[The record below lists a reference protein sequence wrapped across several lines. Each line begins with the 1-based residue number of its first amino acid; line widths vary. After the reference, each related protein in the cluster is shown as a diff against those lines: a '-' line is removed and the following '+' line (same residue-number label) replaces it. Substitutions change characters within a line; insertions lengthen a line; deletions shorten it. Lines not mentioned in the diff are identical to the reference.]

1 MNWRRQNKQNAKRGG
16 GVLLII
22 AALFI
27 ASGVLRL
34 GTGTGAAIARE
45 FEAFSDDQA
54 EQEHVEQYCEADA
67 DVATLLDALQQ
78 RQSRLVEQ
86 EEALMGRLQALA
98 VAEAIYEQNTKTLIE
113 AENALAQTMARS
125 ETAAEDDI
133 SRLITVY
140 ETMKAKDAAALF
152 EEMDPD
158 FSAGFLGRMR
168 PDAAAAIMAGL
179 TPQKAYTI
187 SVVLAGRNAAA
198 PTE

>member
-1 MNWRRQNKQNAKRGG
+1 MNRRRWNKQKAKRGS
-16 GVLLII
+16 GVLLVI
-22 AALFI
+22 ATLFI
-27 ASGVLRL
+27 SSGVLRL
-34 GTGTGAAIARE
+34 GTGTGAAIAHE
-45 FEAFSDDQA
+45 IEALSEGQA

-67 DVATLLDALQQ
+67 DVATFLDALQQ
-78 RQSRLVEQ
+78 RQSRLADQ

-98 VAEAIYEQNTKTLIE
+98 VAEAIYEQNTKALIE

-187 SVVLAGRNAAA
+187 SAVLAGRNAAA